1 MNYTRKNRKHKGG
14 DWKNT
19 FVKSLAVLA
28 DNRAS
33 HGPSQWRNRTPGES
47 YEELKDWKSA
57 YDRSLPKQYKA
68 VPLPPQISQKV
79 WDKARVKQTGGKTRK
94 HRKKIKMKESIVR
107 IVKSDRKEKKYT
119 AFIRDKKTR
128 KVRKIH
134 FGASDYE
141 QFKDRT
147 KVGHYSHKNHGDR
160 KRQQNYYNRHS
171 GTKKR
176 REAID
181 KEERKSKGYYNAKI
195 LSHRYLW

>member
-1 MNYTRKNRKHKGG
+1 MRFTRKLNKH
-14 DWKNT
+14 
-19 FVKSLAVLA
+19 
-28 DNRAS
+28 
-33 HGPSQWRNRTPGES
+33 
-47 YEELKDWKSA
+47 
-57 YDRSLPKQYKA
+57 
-68 VPLPPQISQKV
+68 
-79 WDKARVKQTGGKTRK
+79 GGKTRK
-94 HRKKIKMKESIVR
+94 HRTKIKMKESIVR
-107 IVKSDRKEKKYT
+107 IVKSNRNEKKYS
-119 AFIRDKKTR
+119 AFVRDKKTR